1 MKEKAIE
8 ADRIRMR
15 QERSDD
21 VRAEQDALRAKRAQ
35 EQSEREWR
43 KREEMRAVQKAQNEE
58 MLRKARIKQQEE
70 KEHLLAIEANRDRA
84 DFENMLKSARTHAYT
99 HCGGSTDKCT
109 APCLFFIN
117 YSTVRINSEEMV
129 WYRWYSR
136 VSRPTRHSIGH
147 FGDGGPE
154 Q

>member
-84 DFENMLKSARTHAYT
+84 DFENMLKSAHT
-99 HCGGSTDKCT
+99 
-109 APCLFFIN
+109 
-117 YSTVRINSEEMV
+117 RIHSLWGV
-129 WYRWYSR
+129 YR
-136 VSRPTRHSIGH
+136 
-147 FGDGGPE
+147 
-154 Q
+154 

>member
-84 DFENMLKSARTHAYT
+84 DFENMLKSARTHT
-99 HCGGSTDKCT
+99 LTVGGLPIS
-109 APCLFFIN
+109 APHRVFFSLIIAQLGLIVKKW
-117 YSTVRINSEEMV
+117 YVIVEFHVPLDTV
-129 WYRWYSR
+129 
-136 VSRPTRHSIGH
+136 
-147 FGDGGPE
+147 
-154 Q
+154 